1 MTPMSLALASG
12 QSRRRARINVVR
24 QVAAVADGSTKVAQS
39 TVDAVRSIFSDVLD
53 AKAPHQL
60 DVFLSVLESSGWD
73 ILGKDEW
80 KTLDGDL
87 HPFILPLGKRGAGED
102 LEVVGLLVREPNGK
116 KFRQTGE
123 MMVVSQQ
130 LVKGPYVKLLAM
142 EINKYIAKQAEEAV
156 FNNEKKDLGI
166 IEAAKDVYDISFKGA
181 DRRALEKWLLLEVGP
196 FPDVHQSLLEFQLEQ
211 DDEKSALIVADTMRS
226 VYGDAWCFPHQTV
239 SHQLRTHFNGQNGT
253 EDRTKE
259 AERCAQQCFTSGY
272 PLWTL
277 SADLL
282 AKEPLKDLLVAASM
296 PKVPDMDTLR
306 VFYLKRV
313 TDDQRKAVR
322 TGNISLGI
330 AALARAQA
338 LMDGVVCGH
347 KTFNTVRDEL
357 SDIYEEVPGYEDLVD
372 FILYFKQPKK
382 D

>member
-1 MTPMSLALASG
+1 M
-12 QSRRRARINVVR
+12 
-24 QVAAVADGSTKVAQS
+24 ADGPTQVAQS
-39 TVDAVRSIFSDVLD
+39 TVDAVKSIFSDVLN
-53 AKAPHQL
+53 AKAPEKL
-60 DVFLSVLESSGWD
+60 DIFLNVLESSGWD

-116 KFRQTGE
+116 KFQHTRE

-130 LVKGPYVKLLAM
+130 LVKGPYVKLLAK
-142 EINKYIAKQAEEAV
+142 EIDKYIAKRSEEAY
-156 FNNEKKDLGI
+156 FNKEKKDLDI
-166 IEAAKDVYDISFKGA
+166 IESTKDVYDISFKGA
-181 DRRALEKWLLLEVGP
+181 DRRSLEKWLLLEVGP
-196 FPDVHQSLLEFQLEQ
+196 FPDVHESLLEAFIEQ
-211 DDEKSALIVADTMRS
+211 DDAVSALVVADTMRS
-226 VYGDAWCFPHQTV
+226 VYGTSWCFPHQTV
-239 SHQLRTHFNGQNGT
+239 SHQLRTHFDGQNGT

-259 AERCAQQCFTSGY
+259 AANCAQQCFTSGY
-272 PLWTL
+272 ALWTL

-282 AKEPLKDLLVAASM
+282 AKEPLEDLLIAANM

-306 VFYLKRV
+306 VFYLRRV
-313 TDDQRKAVR
+313 SDDQRTAVR

-330 AALARAQA
+330 AALAKAQA

-347 KTFNTVRDEL
+347 KTFNTARDEL
-357 SDIYEEVPGYEDLVD
+357 SNIYDEVPGYEDLVD